1 MRRAVEQR
9 PARRAHAPKV
19 GGSSP
24 PGATTVHLEV
34 GDRFRYGRA
43 IMELQRIETD
53 PDFPEVR
60 VLVMRAVSC
69 RCGAYQTPHALTC
82 SLAYLKDQPAPWA

>member
-1 MRRAVEQR
+1 
-9 PARRAHAPKV
+9 
-19 GGSSP
+19 
-24 PGATTVHLEV
+24 
-34 GDRFRYGRA
+34 
-43 IMELQRIETD
+43 MELQRIETD